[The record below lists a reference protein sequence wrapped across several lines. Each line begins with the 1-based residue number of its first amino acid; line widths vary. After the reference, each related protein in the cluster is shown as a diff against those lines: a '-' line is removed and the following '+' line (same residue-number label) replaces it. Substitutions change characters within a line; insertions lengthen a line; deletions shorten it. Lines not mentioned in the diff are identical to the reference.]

1 MSKKSYSDKLR
12 DPRWQKKRLEILNRD
27 NWECKSCF
35 DNVSTLHIHHQ
46 YYLPKTEPWDHPDTC
61 LITLC
66 EDCHKQETIDKGIA
80 VSMLIRA
87 MGDKR
92 FLSMDIERLANVV
105 NTMHVIYAPE
115 IFLDSLKDALSNR
128 DFCKRIVNCHL
139 GDDIQLEDEDGL

>member
-1 MSKKSYSDKLR
+1 
-12 DPRWQKKRLEILNRD
+12 
-27 NWECKSCF
+27 
-35 DNVSTLHIHHQ
+35 
-46 YYLPKTEPWDHPDTC
+46 
-61 LITLC
+61 
-66 EDCHKQETIDKGIA
+66 
-80 VSMLIRA
+80 MLIRA